1 MRQSNP
7 IDKVKAITEAEVSRR
22 STERESNR
30 ANFPALAS
38 LSDEVRA
45 VFPNAQ
51 FLQGE
56 EGGRVIG
63 KLPPLPANCVWLD
76 WTKPS
81 LFEAAAAMGHDTKRR
96 NGK

>member
-1 MRQSNP
+1 
-7 IDKVKAITEAEVSRR
+7 
-22 STERESNR
+22 
-30 ANFPALAS
+30 
-38 LSDEVRA
+38 